1 MSVSGGVYKKRAAKR
16 VKKCNTKRAERN
28 PWNDATSNVRT
39 RKRFSLHASPTR
51 GEILVVS
58 VSQARLFPRNHATKW
73 KPGKSAPLP
82 THLRF
87 RAIDL
92 GETSHDATRKKTR
105 DFSLTISVRFIRLIV
120 CRVVRGLGHL
130 DFSILSLRWY
140 STTVAMISFRSVF
153 LSKDLTRDFFFSFLG
168 VVLFVFSLIQ
178 QRDDDDD
185 DERIVC
191 FFFLVFRAQ
200 VTREC
205 VKKEK
210 FLYF

>member
-140 STTVAMISFRSVF
+140 STTVAMISFRSPSF
-153 LSKDLTRDFFFSFLG
+153 SQKTWLGLLFFFFGSRPFC
-168 VVLFVFSLIQ
+168 LFFDPTKRRRRRRRENCL
-178 QRDDDDD
+178 
-185 DERIVC
+185 
-191 FFFLVFRAQ
+191 FFLLGF
-200 VTREC
+200 
-205 VKKEK
+205 
-210 FLYF
+210 

>member
-82 THLRF
+82 KHLRF

-140 STTVAMISFRSVF
+140 STTVAMISFRSPSF
-153 LSKDLTRDFFFSFLG
+153 SQKTWLGLLFFFFGSRPFC
-168 VVLFVFSLIQ
+168 LFFDPTKRRRRRRRENCL
-178 QRDDDDD
+178 
-185 DERIVC
+185 
-191 FFFLVFRAQ
+191 FFLLGF
-200 VTREC
+200 
-205 VKKEK
+205 
-210 FLYF
+210 

>member
-1 MSVSGGVYKKRAAKR
+1 MFTRSEQAKR

-140 STTVAMISFRSVF
+140 STTVAMISFRSPSF
-153 LSKDLTRDFFFSFLG
+153 SQKTWLGLLFFFFGSRPFCLFLETTTTTTRE
-168 VVLFVFSLIQ
+168 LFVFSSW
-178 QRDDDDD
+178 
-185 DERIVC
+185 
-191 FFFLVFRAQ
+191 FLGHKWQESVR
-200 VTREC
+200 
-205 VKKEK
+205 KEK
-210 FLYF
+210 FVY

>member
-1 MSVSGGVYKKRAAKR
+1 MSVSGGVFKKRAAKR

-28 PWNDATSNVRT
+28 PWNDATTNVRT

-153 LSKDLTRDFFFSFLG
+153 LSKDSSSFFFGSF
-168 VVLFVFSLIQ
+168 FSLIQ
-178 QRDDDDD
+178 QR
-185 DERIVC
+185 E
-191 FFFLVFRAQ
+191 
-200 VTREC
+200 TREFC
-205 VKKEK
+205 
-210 FLYF
+210 FSSGF